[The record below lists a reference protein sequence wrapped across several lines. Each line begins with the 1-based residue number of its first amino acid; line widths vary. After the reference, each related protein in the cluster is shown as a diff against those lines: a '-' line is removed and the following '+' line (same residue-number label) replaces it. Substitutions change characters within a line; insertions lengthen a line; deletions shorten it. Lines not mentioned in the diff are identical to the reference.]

1 MKKQKIL
8 IGIIVVITAFIIL
21 CIASMTQIGQ
31 PVKKGKYLSGRDT
44 YRAFGDGQI
53 QILWTSKTDKIL
65 FDVKNE
71 KELLSEI
78 EKWGR
83 EKNNLFF
90 VGKLTKEKTSLVL
103 IIENKEIEEY
113 ADVDKIS
120 DIHKDAFEKL
130 K

>member
-90 VGKLTKEKTSLVL
+90 VGKLNNEKKSLVL
-103 IIENKEIEEY
+103 SIGNNEIAEY
-113 ADVDKIS
+113 ADVDKIP

-130 K
+130 N